1 MKKTIITTAFTLIL
15 SAMLC
20 GCGTANDM
28 DNMATSPIPTAT
40 LMPSI
45 MPDADNGIVDGA
57 VGGAVGGG
65 VEISPM
71 PSSNVTDNAAASPS
85 ASVEPTATA

>member
-20 GCGTANDM
+20 GCGTTNDM
-28 DNMATSPIPTAT
+28 DNMTPSPMQTPTVT
-40 LMPSI
+40 IMPSA
-45 MPDADNGIVDGA
+45 MPDPNTGIVDGT
-57 VGGAVGGG
+57 VGDG

-71 PSSNVTDNAAASPS
+71 PSSNVTDNAVASPS
-85 ASVEPTATA
+85 ASVEPTAAA

>member
-45 MPDADNGIVDGA
+45 MPDADNGIV
-57 VGGAVGGG
+57 GGAVGGG

>member
-1 MKKTIITTAFTLIL
+1 MKRTIITTAFTLIL

-28 DNMATSPIPTAT
+28 DNMTPSPMPTPTAT
-40 LMPSI
+40 IMPSA
-45 MPDADNGIVDGA
+45 MPDPNTGIVDGT
-57 VGGAVGGG
+57 VGG

-85 ASVEPTATA
+85 ASVKPTAAA

>member
-57 VGGAVGGG
+57 VGDG
-65 VEISPM
+65 VEISPK
-71 PSSNVTDNAAASPS
+71 PSSNVTDNAAASPNVS
-85 ASVEPTATA
+85 TEPTATA

>member
-28 DNMATSPIPTAT
+28 DNMTPNPMPSPTAT

-57 VGGAVGGG
+57 VGDG
-65 VEISPM
+65 VEILPK
-71 PSSNVTDNAAASPS
+71 PSSNVTDNAAASPNVS
-85 ASVEPTATA
+85 TEPTATA